1 MEESYTTGLPTS
13 HLAGSVPAVTAG
25 EKSTTKQDAPLA
37 NMQTFPPSNA
47 GGRRGQ
53 VYQPITAQTAE
64 SFEQQPTTNWQGVFS
79 VSSYSQYFNVDTD
92 VVVDRMICSLNP
104 VRDDFFSKIDAN
116 PDLYGMV
123 WISTTLVFI
132 LSSVGNLA
140 TYFSVKK
147 ANDWNFD
154 VSYVHSAAWSIY
166 GYVLVVPMAYHFYL
180 QYMRSNSNLVRFW
193 CLWGYSLTIF
203 VLSSFLLLI
212 PVGVL
217 RWMIIIASGGASAT
231 FVALNLKS
239 FIQENDLSMAVIAA
253 FGLQIALAVFIKVR
267 FFA

>member
-1 MEESYTTGLPTS
+1 MLGSPDNGCSPFGKYANIPFQQCRRKKRTSISTYYSSNCCIFLSTDGLY
-13 HLAGSVPAVTAG
+13 
-25 EKSTTKQDAPLA
+25 Q
-37 NMQTFPPSNA
+37 
-47 GGRRGQ
+47 RRK
-53 VYQPITAQTAE
+53 E

-116 PDLYGMV
+116 PDLYGTV

-180 QYMRSNSNLVRFW
+180 QYMRSNTNLVRFW

-203 VLSSFLLLI
+203 VMSSFLLLI

-217 RWMIIIASGGASAT
+217 RWMIIITSGGASAT